1 MSFGRRNTAKQWARF
16 AMKFGLVLSD
26 PKLWSSLND
35 QLRDRT
41 DDVSDVMKDKYEAVR
56 EKYEDASDRFSNASS
71 ALRGESQW
79 LAPTL
84 SFIGGIG
91 VGVGLGIL
99 FAPFSGE
106 EMRGVIRDKASDV
119 TNDVKSKVSNM
130 KNRYHASDPPFTG
143 TDGD

>member
-1 MSFGRRNTAKQWARF
+1 MSFGKRNTAKQWARF

-41 DDVSDVMKDKYEAVR
+41 DEVSDVVKDKYDAMR

-71 ALRGESQW
+71 ALRGDSHW

-84 SFIGGIG
+84 SFIGG
-91 VGVGLGIL
+91 VGLGIL
-99 FAPFSGE
+99 FAPLSGE
-106 EMRGVIRDKASDV
+106 EMRGVIRDKAADV
-119 TNDVKSKVSNM
+119 TNNVKNKVSNM
-130 KNRYHASDPPFTG
+130 KSRYGASDAAFTG

>member
-1 MSFGRRNTAKQWARF
+1 MSFGKRNTAKHWARF

-41 DDVSDVMKDKYEAVR
+41 DDVSDVAKDKYDAMR
-56 EKYEDASDRFSNASS
+56 EKYKDASDRFSNASS
-71 ALRGESQW
+71 ALQGESHW

-99 FAPFSGE
+99 FAPLSGE
-106 EMRGVIRDKASDV
+106 EMRGVIRDKAADV
-119 TNDVKSKVSNM
+119 TNDVKNKVSNM
-130 KNRYHASDPPFTG
+130 KSRYRASDAAFTG

>member
-16 AMKFGLVLSD
+16 AMRFGLVLSD
-26 PKLWSSLND
+26 PKLWSSLSD

-41 DDVSDVMKDKYEAVR
+41 DDVSEVVKDKYEAMR

-71 ALRGESQW
+71 ALRGESDW
-79 LAPTL
+79 IAPTL

-106 EMRGVIRDKASDV
+106 EMRGVIRDKAADV
-119 TNDVKSKVSNM
+119 TNDVKTKVSNM
-130 KNRYHASDPPFTG
+130 KSRYRASDAAFTG